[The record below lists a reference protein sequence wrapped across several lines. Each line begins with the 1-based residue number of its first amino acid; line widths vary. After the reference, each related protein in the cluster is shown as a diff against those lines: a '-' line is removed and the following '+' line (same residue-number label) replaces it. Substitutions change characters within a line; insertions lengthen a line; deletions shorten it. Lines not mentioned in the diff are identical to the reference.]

1 MGVFTHFH
9 LVYVPS
15 KRSLRFGCANFGWC
29 TFLFIT
35 KFLGGFM
42 KKKITNEEVGEMF
55 AKMAQDVRDY
65 MDYELRV
72 AESQMWIAEN
82 DLVDAL
88 QESQHQLYR
97 DYAEKRN
104 HFFKLAKEI
113 YVRKF

>member
-1 MGVFTHFH
+1 
-9 LVYVPS
+9 
-15 KRSLRFGCANFGWC
+15 
-29 TFLFIT
+29 
-35 KFLGGFM
+35 M
-42 KKKITNEEVGEMF
+42 KKKVTNEEVGKLF
-55 AKMAQDVRDY
+55 AKMAQDIRDD

-88 QESQHQLYR
+88 NESQHQVYK

-104 HFFKLAKEI
+104 HFFRLAKEM

>member
-1 MGVFTHFH
+1 
-9 LVYVPS
+9 
-15 KRSLRFGCANFGWC
+15 
-29 TFLFIT
+29 
-35 KFLGGFM
+35 M

-104 HFFKLAKEI
+104 QPQTHLPTYFSQSMIMIVCLP
-113 YVRKF
+113 V

>member
-1 MGVFTHFH
+1 MAKAVI
-9 LVYVPS
+9 
-15 KRSLRFGCANFGWC
+15 LREVGLATIESAFLCADFGRR
-29 TFLFIT
+29 TFFIT
-35 KFLGGFM
+35 KFLGGLM
-42 KKKITNEEVGEMF
+42 KKKVTNEEVGQLF
-55 AKMAQDVRDY
+55 AKMAQDIRDD

-88 QESQHQLYR
+88 NETQHDLYK

-104 HFFKLAKEI
+104 HFFKIAKEM